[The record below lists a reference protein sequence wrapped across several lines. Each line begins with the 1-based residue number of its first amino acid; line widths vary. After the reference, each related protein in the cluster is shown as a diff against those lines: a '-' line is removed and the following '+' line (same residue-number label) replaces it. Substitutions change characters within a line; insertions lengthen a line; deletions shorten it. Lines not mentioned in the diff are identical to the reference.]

1 MLQVPEDIFIDAST
15 GRCYPVPS
23 SPFLGVESMWND
35 TNYWVCM
42 QMPEPHSDSRATPQ
56 QLSLDFADSL
66 KWEYLLPTATP
77 QVRNLSFACW
87 QTVSRGSHVEG
98 MPFAVSYQ
106 AIIAWHGLGSCLNK
120 RGMNKITH
128 MAISHGQ

>member
-1 MLQVPEDIFIDAST
+1 MFMLQVPEDIFIDAST
-15 GRCYPVPS
+15 GRCYPIAS
-23 SPFLGVESMWND
+23 SPFLGVESAWNH

-77 QVRNLSFACW
+77 QVTNLSAAC
-87 QTVSRGSHVEG
+87 
-98 MPFAVSYQ
+98 
-106 AIIAWHGLGSCLNK
+106 
-120 RGMNKITH
+120 
-128 MAISHGQ
+128 